1 MTPDEE
7 LGEVEEANNRFYR
20 AIENLD
26 LGAMDQVWSHG
37 DHVRCVHPGW
47 GLLEGWEA
55 VRGSWEA
62 IFKDTREMRFTLED
76 VQIRIGGDLAWL
88 TCTESILSQEGGN
101 ISVTTVLT
109 TNLFERDGGEWRMV
123 LHHAS
128 HILAGESPGETP

>member
-7 LGEVEEANNRFYR
+7 MGEVEEANSRFYR
-20 AIENLD
+20 AIESLD
-26 LGAMDQVWSHG
+26 LAAMDTVWAHG

-55 VRGSWEA
+55 VRQSWEA
-62 IFKDTREMRFTLED
+62 IFKDTREMRFTLDD

-88 TCTESILSQEGGN
+88 TCSESILSQERGN

-109 TNLFERDGGEWRMV
+109 TNLFEREGGEWRMV

-128 HILAGESPGETP
+128 HILASESAGEAS